1 MALQKNQSKLSWIG
15 LDVENHC
22 LESVLS
28 PFVVVQIGES
38 GCARCCFQGAR
49 CCCMSLLAFFFR
61 VSYYHWRRRQP
72 APTPT
77 QLISVSPETS
87 RLRPRGSPWPVLA
100 MLGSLHPGSVG
111 TVEELRSFLT
121 RGAASKTAVRHMLR
135 ECFCENMCRCA
146 IILRTQAVSKP
157 MHVASSPE
165 SPRLLA
171 WLLLERRRS
180 PEGLGDLVERHGS
193 KWILEA
199 IIWGGSHNAS
209 TGKKDAAQRQN
220 RRGCSSKSPLCH
232 ESWAPLSRAVASI
245 LSISLQTK
253 RRGHGGMHGHGD
265 GCLAIHKLF
274 RGAFVQ

>member
-1 MALQKNQSKLSWIG
+1 MHVSPCILLSG
-15 LDVENHC
+15 L
-22 LESVLS
+22 VLS
-28 PFVVVQIGES
+28 LAETTAGANPNSAHLRVTRDES
-38 GCARCCFQGAR
+38 SEATWQPMAGPCHAG
-49 CCCMSLLAFFFR
+49 LLASWLR
-61 VSYYHWRRRQP
+61 WY
-72 APTPT
+72 
-77 QLISVSPETS
+77 S
-87 RLRPRGSPWPVLA
+87 RGA
-100 MLGSLHPGSVG
+100 
-111 TVEELRSFLT
+111 EELSNP
-121 RGAASKTAVRHMLR
+121 GAASKTAVRHMLR

-232 ESWAPLSRAVASI
+232 ESWSPLSRAVASI